1 MTETEMNDL
10 IRKEKQKILR
20 ELKKAKISRYKL
32 KVLDSVIDN
41 VAFMK
46 VKLDEIR
53 ETLLTEELMT
63 EYDNGGGQKGVKENP
78 IFKQYQSLFANF
90 MKGMEKIL
98 QPMPDAD
105 EAQEALVK
113 ASKPETVLDQILKKR
128 NES

>member
-1 MTETEMNDL
+1 MDELEMSDL
-10 IRKEKQKILR
+10 IRKEKQKIIR
-20 ELKKAKISRYKL
+20 ELRKAKISRYKM

-53 ETLLTEELMT
+53 EMLLTEDLLV
-63 EYDNGGGQKGVKENP
+63 EYDNGGGQKGLKESP

-90 MKGMEKIL
+90 MKGMDKIL
-98 QPMPDAD
+98 QPMPDV
-105 EAQEALVK
+105 EAAQDALVK
-113 ASKPETVLDQILKKR
+113 AAKPESVLDQILKKR

>member
-1 MTETEMNDL
+1 M
-10 IRKEKQKILR
+10 
-20 ELKKAKISRYKL
+20 